1 MHTSHILSHRQL
13 TNSGTL
19 RFSLIIYIHVY
30 MCTCICNFRDFLIR
44 QKSTSAPSAAISSTS
59 LTSIVSLAPLS
70 LRGMEGQEPR
80 TMTPTDGCARVSR
93 GYCPRV
99 CRATNS
105 SGMAL
110 FLPSRCVTPTPAA
123 PAQAYFLKADGSL
136 DLAVGGGAAGAVG
149 GPIFLGPS
157 MNRFF
162 WVLWHALALV
172 F

>member
-1 MHTSHILSHRQL
+1 MDAH
-13 TNSGTL
+13 
-19 RFSLIIYIHVY
+19 
-30 MCTCICNFRDFLIR
+30 
-44 QKSTSAPSAAISSTS
+44 
-59 LTSIVSLAPLS
+59 
-70 LRGMEGQEPR
+70 
-80 TMTPTDGCARVSR
+80 VSR
-93 GYCPRV
+93 EATAREYAEQRTALEWPYFCLQGV
-99 CRATNS
+99 CV
-105 SGMAL
+105 
-110 FLPSRCVTPTPAA
+110 CVTPTPAA